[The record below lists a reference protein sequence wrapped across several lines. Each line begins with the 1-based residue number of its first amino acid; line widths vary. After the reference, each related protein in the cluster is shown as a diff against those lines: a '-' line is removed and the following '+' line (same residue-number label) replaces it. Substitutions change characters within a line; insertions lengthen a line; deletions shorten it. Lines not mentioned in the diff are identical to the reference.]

1 MDINYNLHSLFHLL
15 QYSSMFSSE
24 EYAKTQIARIKS
36 LIKSGEP
43 IYLYGAGVNGAD
55 WLEALRMYNA
65 NVVGFFDQRYNEI
78 NSYCNLPVFAPPEKG
93 FCGNVLVGVYG
104 AAAEVQEYL
113 LSMDIPQKNIF
124 PLYDHVDENFR
135 SQYFDFLDAYIP
147 GGLFI
152 DAGCFD
158 CGTSIYFI
166 EQTGDTTAS
175 IVAFEPDPI
184 NAEHCRRIA
193 REHNLNIQLIEAG
206 AYSEDGV
213 LHFNS
218 SGSSM
223 SCIEENGSISV
234 NIRTIDNVVGDQRV
248 SFIKVDIEGSELEA
262 LKGASKCIQRDKP
275 ICAISAYHRIGDTIV
290 LLNYLKELVPE
301 YCFALRHYSNSS
313 CETVLYAFIKQ

>member
-1 MDINYNLHSLFHLL
+1 MHYARAFDWRGMELTRREFTFHNNLELTNALKIRSWPACKLIRV
-15 QYSSMFSSE
+15 S
-24 EYAKTQIARIKS
+24 YAILT
-36 LIKSGEP
+36 
-43 IYLYGAGVNGAD
+43 
-55 WLEALRMYNA
+55 
-65 NVVGFFDQRYNEI
+65 
-78 NSYCNLPVFAPPEKG
+78 KG
-93 FCGNVLVGVYG
+93 T
-104 AAAEVQEYL
+104 A
-113 LSMDIPQKNIF
+113 
-124 PLYDHVDENFR
+124 H
-135 SQYFDFLDAYIP
+135 DAHKRTT
-147 GGLFI
+147 
-152 DAGCFD
+152 D
-158 CGTSIYFI
+158 YFI

-206 AYSEDGV
+206 AYSKDGV

-262 LKGASKCIQRDKP
+262 LKGASRCIQRDKP